1 MTTQVE
7 RPALTYHRARVTMV
21 RPITPHMVRVTF
33 EAKSFADVPA
43 GAPDQYVK
51 VFFPQ
56 PGQETPVLPETA
68 SDVLSWYR
76 TYLAMPDDV
85 RPPMRTYTVRAHR
98 ARLAE
103 IDVDFVLHG
112 DTGPAS
118 AWATRVAP
126 GDRVALLGPHGLY
139 DVPDGTDWQLL
150 AGDETALPAIGAIIE
165 QLPAGTRL
173 SAYIEVS
180 EREERQTFETRGAV
194 EVHWLLRGAR
204 PHGEALLEAVRAATF
219 PGETPYAWVSGEAG
233 VVKLVRRHLVRERD
247 VDKRRIC
254 FTGYWRL
261 GMSEEAA
268 SRESL
273 RAAEAGEVPED

>member
-1 MTTQVE
+1 
-7 RPALTYHRARVTMV
+7 
-21 RPITPHMVRVTF
+21 
-33 EAKSFADVPA
+33 
-43 GAPDQYVK
+43 
-51 VFFPQ
+51 
-56 PGQETPVLPETA
+56 
-68 SDVLSWYR
+68 
-76 TYLAMPDDV
+76 
-85 RPPMRTYTVRAHR
+85 MRTYTVRAHR
-98 ARLAE
+98 PRFAE
-103 IDVDFVLHG
+103 VDVDFVLHG

-118 AWATRVAP
+118 TWAARVTP

-165 QLPAGTRL
+165 HLPAGTRL

-219 PGETPYAWVSGEAG
+219 PGGAPYAWVSGEAG
-233 VVKLVRRHLVRERD
+233 VVKLMRRHLVRERD

-273 RAAEAGEVPED
+273 REAEAGEVPED